1 MKKDLIDIMIENVG
15 TGVFMTLGSVL
26 LVMMM
31 FLLFFGQEITEKL
44 VDKLENI

>member
-1 MKKDLIDIMIENVG
+1 MKKDLIDIMIDNVG
-15 TGVFMTLGSVL
+15 TGVLMTVGGLL

-44 VDKLENI
+44 ADKLENI